1 MRPFP
6 GDDAFGRQRSA
17 DHDPAPLMASTSS
30 QMSFFFADEAS
41 MDSYLEHSN
50 PHSRFLDARKAAA
63 STVHLPPRKDDKDSE
78 ASRHTTTQ
86 QDRDYSFAYS
96 PSSRDSVLTH
106 SPASMR
112 SHNQS
117 SPSRPI
123 TPIML
128 GTSSYT
134 GSVLSSPSSR
144 RNSFTGSLSEH
155 AVDSDEELLDH
166 RPSNI
171 LDSGSAPQLV
181 MPSIKMPSR
190 RPFTETGKSLGRLKV
205 LVAGDSGVGK
215 TSIIKAIVQ
224 ICEHIVHVDPIPSQ
238 AELNTHKSGS
248 ALPKKS
254 SNPPSGISEIY
265 ASTKPYPEWWSAV
278 DEPYDP
284 QRRKSL
290 GDSVLDR
297 NVCFVDTPGYRSGHS
312 AMENIMSC
320 IEYVESH
327 LNKMSSDLLS
337 DSDMLNVLGGG
348 GGFQVDAVFYLISQK
363 MRPVD
368 LEYIRRLTPLTN
380 VIPILARTD
389 SISPKQL
396 VSYKEQ
402 IANQLREAGLKPFSF
417 ASVDQQSAARMP
429 DIPYA
434 VSSATGS
441 DDDIMDASLLMSPD
455 YVQPL
460 ITSDLRYLVDN
471 VFSPNGLSWLRHT
484 ATKKYLEWR
493 NTTPSRP
500 RHLYR
505 PLSPPGP
512 ATSLALAPRPENK
525 TTECTALALTCLNN
539 QQRDHGPPQ
548 LRVVDWATDLQRSL
562 SSERTRYE
570 ALARGERAVWLTEKL
585 NECVQDGTLVA
596 LRKVK
601 GERSV
606 GTGKTSKH
614 RLSTKTSHHQDPLGL
629 LQVTADLKAK
639 GWVALEVIGSLGV
652 IGGLAFWA
660 SRQHWDTEPVQLA
673 DEWARHWGMDI

>member
-1 MRPFP
+1 
-6 GDDAFGRQRSA
+6 
-17 DHDPAPLMASTSS
+17 
-30 QMSFFFADEAS
+30 
-41 MDSYLEHSN
+41 
-50 PHSRFLDARKAAA
+50 
-63 STVHLPPRKDDKDSE
+63 
-78 ASRHTTTQ
+78 
-86 QDRDYSFAYS
+86 
-96 PSSRDSVLTH
+96 
-106 SPASMR
+106 
-112 SHNQS
+112 
-117 SPSRPI
+117 
-123 TPIML
+123 
-128 GTSSYT
+128 
-134 GSVLSSPSSR
+134 
-144 RNSFTGSLSEH
+144 
-155 AVDSDEELLDH
+155 
-166 RPSNI
+166 
-171 LDSGSAPQLV
+171 
-181 MPSIKMPSR
+181 
-190 RPFTETGKSLGRLKV
+190 
-205 LVAGDSGVGK
+205 
-215 TSIIKAIVQ
+215 
-224 ICEHIVHVDPIPSQ
+224 
-238 AELNTHKSGS
+238 
-248 ALPKKS
+248 
-254 SNPPSGISEIY
+254 
-265 ASTKPYPEWWSAV
+265 
-278 DEPYDP
+278 
-284 QRRKSL
+284 
-290 GDSVLDR
+290 
-297 NVCFVDTPGYRSGHS
+297 
-312 AMENIMSC
+312 
-320 IEYVESH
+320 
-327 LNKMSSDLLS
+327 
-337 DSDMLNVLGGG
+337 
-348 GGFQVDAVFYLISQK
+348 

-380 VIPILARTD
+380 VIPILARAD

-402 IANQLREAGLKPFSF
+402 IASQLKEAGLKPFSF
-417 ASVDQQSAARMP
+417 ASADQQSAARMP

-460 ITSDLRYLVDN
+460 MTSDLRYLVDN

-505 PLSPPGP
+505 PLNPPGP
-512 ATSLALAPRPENK
+512 VTSLALAPRPENK

-548 LRVVDWATDLQRSL
+548 LRVVDWAIDLQRSL

-601 GERSV
+601 GKSSV

-639 GWVALEVIGSLGV
+639 GWVALEVMGSLGV
-652 IGGLAFWA
+652 IGGLAFWV